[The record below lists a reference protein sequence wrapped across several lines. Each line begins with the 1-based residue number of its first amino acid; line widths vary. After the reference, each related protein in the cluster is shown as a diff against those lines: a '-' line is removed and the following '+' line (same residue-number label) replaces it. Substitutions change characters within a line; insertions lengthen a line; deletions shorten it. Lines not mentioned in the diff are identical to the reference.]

1 MVRHRALAALAL
13 ILALIL
19 PLGVAADDPPG
30 PTTRHQFRVD
40 SLPLAGLADMV
51 KFVNDFPPGAA
62 TPPHT
67 HPGLVLVTVL
77 EGELTFRTPRGDQ
90 VFRVGESFSEGPGEV
105 VTAVNTGATK
115 TRVMVS
121 TVIPK
126 GAPLLAPQPG
136 GPTPAPPVPT
146 TLYLLRADAF
156 FPGDPYEVAQAVL
169 DFAPGAQT
177 PAHTH
182 PGQVFVTVLEGVIT
196 LRTGGVEQTY
206 QVGESF
212 VELPEVAVQA
222 RNADTAKATVL
233 ATYLLPKGAPLST
246 PVATPGL
253 PNTGAGGTAHRS
265 SLPMV
270 ALLSGTLLL
279 AGGWG
284 LRRRLG
290 RS

>member
-1 MVRHRALAALAL
+1 MTRHRTLAALAL

-40 SLPLAGLADMV
+40 SLPLVGLAEMV
-51 KFVNDFPPGAA
+51 KFVNEFQPGAA

-67 HPGLVLVTVL
+67 HPGLVLVTVM
-77 EGELTFRTPRGDQ
+77 EGELTFRTPRGDK
-90 VFRVGESFSEGPGEV
+90 VYRVGESFSEGPGEV
-105 VTAVNTGATK
+105 VTAVNTGAVK

-121 TVIPK
+121 TVVPK
-126 GAPLLAPQPG
+126 GAPPLAPQPG
-136 GPTPAPPVPT
+136 GPSPAPAAPT
-146 TLYLLRADAF
+146 TLYLFRTDAF
-156 FPGDPYEVAQAVL
+156 FPRDPYEVAQSVL

-182 PGQVFVTVLEGVIT
+182 PGQVFVTVLEGAIT
-196 LRTGGVEQTY
+196 FRTGGAEKTY

-212 VELPEVAVQA
+212 VEQPEVAVQA
-222 RNADTAKATVL
+222 RNAGAVKATVL

-246 PVATPGL
+246 PVTTPGM
-253 PNTGAGGTAHRS
+253 PATGAGGGAPRS
-265 SLPMV
+265 SLPTV
-270 ALLSGTLLL
+270 ALLIGTLL